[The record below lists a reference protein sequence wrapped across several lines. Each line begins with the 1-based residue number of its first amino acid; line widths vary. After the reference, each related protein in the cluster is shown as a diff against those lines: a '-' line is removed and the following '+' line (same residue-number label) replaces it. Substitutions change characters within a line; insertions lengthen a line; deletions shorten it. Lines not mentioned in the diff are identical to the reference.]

1 MERLTGRALGRVP
14 AGRGDNTAGPAAEER
29 AVEHDIP
36 REEYER
42 IQAMIGD
49 ETSPVGIDARKT
61 HIIIIHKL
69 ISLEKRLARL
79 ERERGRT

>member
-1 MERLTGRALGRVP
+1 MEQ
-14 AGRGDNTAGPAAEER
+14 E
-29 AVEHDIP
+29 IP

-42 IQAMIGD
+42 IQGMIGD
-49 ETSPVGIDARKT
+49 ETSPVGIDAKKT

-79 ERERGRT
+79 ERERGLG

>member
-1 MERLTGRALGRVP
+1 MEQ
-14 AGRGDNTAGPAAEER
+14 E
-29 AVEHDIP
+29 IP

-42 IQAMIGD
+42 IQGMIGD
-49 ETSPVGIDARKT
+49 ETSPVGIDAKKT

-79 ERERGRT
+79 ERERGLAE